1 MTPRTIRRIFNRVRK
16 VENFCGINKHV
27 DFVSPIVAVL
37 VTFTVFWIR
46 CGNGL
51 SLNMMRPRIC
61 GNAGKNVQMHN
72 VKIWDFSA
80 IQNLREI
87 VFEDLRSSKSTIFA
101 DSECLN

>member
-1 MTPRTIRRIFNRVRK
+1 MTPRTIRRIFNRVRE
-16 VENFCGINKHV
+16 VEDFGGIDEHV
-27 DFVSPIVAVL
+27 DFVSPIVAIL
-37 VTFTVFWIR
+37 VAFAVFGIR

-61 GNAGKNVQMHN
+61 GNAGKNVQMHT

-87 VFEDLRSSKSTIFA
+87 IFEDLRSSKGTIFA
-101 DSECLN
+101 DSESLN